1 MRFFFFFNLKLDR
14 GSKYT
19 FGGERNIIF
28 EVFEFGIQRN
38 EINSSENE
46 FDFSLHELYT
56 GN

>member
-1 MRFFFFFNLKLDR
+1 MRFFFFYLKLDR

-28 EVFEFGIQRN
+28 EVFEFGIRRN